1 MNKCTT
7 IAILNQKGGVGKTT
21 TTYNLG
27 WELGKLG
34 KKVLLVDFDSQGN
47 LTMQAG
53 VMLPDKLNITIADFM
68 MAQMKDIP
76 LPEDDI
82 IIKKEMVDVLP
93 CNITLSGV
101 GDTINGVMEREF
113 VLDGVLEKHK
123 EEYDYILI
131 DCQPTL
137 GMLPINAMATCD
149 KVIIPVVCELWPI
162 KGLEAVL
169 KSIAKVKRRMNT
181 KIEVAGILI
190 TKYEGNLSETKY
202 IEGIIND
209 VFSKKVHI
217 FESKIVK
224 CAKLGQAGRE
234 GLSASEKIKTIG
246 SKREREN
253 IEKVVDAYET
263 VAKEIIMSN
272 EKQRG
277 ITNGCK

>member
-53 VMLPDKLNITIADFM
+53 VMLTDKLKITIADLM

-82 IIKKEMVDVLP
+82 TIKKDMVDVLP

-101 GDTINGVMEREF
+101 DNTINGVMEREF
-113 VLDGVLEKHK
+113 VLDGVLEKYK
-123 EEYDYILI
+123 DIYDYILI

-162 KGLEAVL
+162 KGLEAAL
-169 KSIAKVKRRMNT
+169 KSIAKIKRRMNT

-190 TKYEGNLSETKY
+190 TKYEANLSETKH
-202 IEGIIND
+202 IEGIISD

-217 FESKIVK
+217 FENKIVK
-224 CAKLGQAGRE
+224 CTKLGQAGRE
-234 GLSASEKIKTIG
+234 GLSASEKMKTIG
-246 SKREREN
+246 SKHERETL
-253 IEKVVDAYET
+253 ERVVDAYET
-263 VAKEIIMSN
+263 VAKEIVMNDI
-272 EKQRG
+272 KQRG
-277 ITNGCK
+277 ILNGSK